1 MRSSSSRAEG
11 SFVRA
16 TAIVYSAARAMAT
29 AAPMRLCWDMVV
41 RTVVDSIGRVSGPP
55 DAVAELEQELER
67 LRAAQPGAIF
77 RRYLEAVPWLGAGV
91 FVAPGAA
98 VVGRVRLHDDT
109 SVWFGCVLRGD
120 VSGIEVRERSNVQD
134 GTIVHTG
141 DLDPTFV
148 GEEVVIGHRAVVH
161 GCTIGGGSLVGIQA
175 TVLDGA
181 KIGEGCVIGSGALVI
196 AGAEIPPRSLVLGV
210 PGKVVRTLTAADE
223 EFHRKLAL
231 KYTRLAHNHR
241 VG

>member
-1 MRSSSSRAEG
+1 MTS
-11 SFVRA
+11 
-16 TAIVYSAARAMAT
+16 
-29 AAPMRLCWDMVV
+29 
-41 RTVVDSIGRVSGPP
+41 RTVVDSIERVAGPP
-55 DAVAELEQELER
+55 AHVAELEAALER
-67 LRAAQPGAIF
+67 LRAAHPGAMLC
-77 RRYLEAVPWLGAGV
+77 RYTDAVPDIGERV

-120 VSGIEVRERSNVQD
+120 VSGIELRERSNVQD

-141 DLDPTFV
+141 DRDPTLV
-148 GEEVVIGHRAVVH
+148 GEEVVVGHRAVVH
-161 GCTIGGGSLVGIQA
+161 GCTIGGGTLVGIGA

-181 KIGEGCVIGSGALVI
+181 SVGEGCVIGAGALVI
-196 AGAEIPPRSLVLGV
+196 AGAQIPARSLVLGV